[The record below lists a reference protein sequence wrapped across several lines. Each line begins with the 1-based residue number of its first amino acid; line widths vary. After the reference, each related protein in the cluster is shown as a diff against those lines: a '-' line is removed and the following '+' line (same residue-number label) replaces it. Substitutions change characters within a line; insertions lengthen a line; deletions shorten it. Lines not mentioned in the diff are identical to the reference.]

1 MNAVDKDKGV
11 ILALLDRFNTQ
22 RFPLAEM
29 LKKKVDS
36 GELLTESDH
45 ELLFHVEADLN
56 QVRSLIERNPEYKK
70 LAAEILSLWT
80 EIINKE
86 IGNREKQ
93 NS

>member
-22 RFPLAEM
+22 RFPLAET

-45 ELLFHVEADLN
+45 EQLFQVEEDLN
-56 QVRSLIERNPEYKK
+56 RVRSLVERNPEYKE
-70 LAAEILSLWT
+70 LTAEILNLWT